1 MLGKRIINA
10 GGVSCTTDTT
20 QILDA
25 GTTDSVALY
34 RFEDNANDT
43 ASSTGKFNKGGVF
56 NGSSSKIDLPDN
68 ILPDNSTGS
77 SSASVWFKSSSG
89 NTAGDSETI
98 LDAYAYD
105 TNKPGWGLF
114 MEPAYGGNPD
124 GHLYLANYSLGG
136 TSGGTSISYRDG
148 NWHHAVVVLD
158 NPNNTI
164 KLYIDG
170 NSTPVLSQT
179 ASAANVWPFTEKA
192 AIGYQNASA
201 SNPRYFNGNIDQVR
215 VFNKAL
221 STSEITT
228 LYNETTTTANTLQV
242 LSDTSCVAAYTF
254 EGNANDLDTT
264 TPKNGTASNV
274 IYDYSGTTSNVTYA
288 TGKFNKSAVFN
299 TNGLITVSS
308 ALPWTNSFSISM
320 WLKPSSGLSASN
332 YYIPFY
338 QKGYDSGIGG
348 VGLAFYIYGYTL
360 RPWVGTIGGSY
371 YNIFNTGTLTANQW
385 NHVVLT
391 RNYGVAWELFLNGSS
406 LGTYTAQGLT
416 NDFSDTEYYF
426 GGYFGGSYGYIGEI
440 DQARIFSKALSPGEI
455 NNLYNE
461 TTTTAAL
468 GNISN
473 PSTIAYYKM
482 QSGTDETG
490 SYNATTINNVNF
502 NVEGKYGFAG
512 KFNGTN
518 SYMTTGLTWPGGT
531 QLSWSGW
538 IKTVN
543 TKNTYIF
550 GDFDAAGANSS
561 HRFSIR
567 IYSQILQASV
577 NDAGGGL
584 GTTITFGTFAHYGE
598 WAHLVITV
606 DGTAVKGYV
615 NGSQLGSTGTSSQ
628 SLAAGVNAFVLGNYG
643 ATTGAA
649 QQFDGTIDQVRIF
662 NKAISASE
670 VTTLYNE
677 IQCANTI
684 TTPESY
690 FNTKLYTGTGS
701 AQSIT
706 GVGFE
711 PGLVWTKNIGATA
724 SHYLFDSVRG
734 VGKEIYSDLNAVE
747 YTDSTTVTSF
757 DSNGFSLGTGTGVN
771 NSGHNF
777 VAWNWKAA
785 SSNTTNNDGT
795 IASTV
800 RASQESGFSI
810 VTYSPNNTVGMSI
823 GHGLSKAP
831 SLVITK
837 RLDTTQDW
845 GVYTNVSTGDTT
857 TNWLSLNDSDAYG
870 SGSYMTLKSTTLEL
884 PATGAFWASA
894 SSNQVAYCFAN
905 IDGYQRI
912 GSYVGTAGTGPF
924 VYTGF
929 EPAWLMIKEVSN
941 TGNWCIYDNKRDTV
955 NPNSKVLAANSNN
968 AESSYSS
975 GYNVNFYTN
984 GFEIAEDASNDLNT
998 SGSTYM
1004 FMAIAANP
1012 DTTAPTKAN
1021 SFKTKIYTGN
1031 GGTQSITGVG
1041 FKPDLT
1047 WVKNRST
1054 TGNHSLIDSVR
1065 GVNKPINPNA
1075 NNLEQDYPGFT
1086 LTSFLNDGFSVTD
1099 NSDGLY
1105 GWNGPAGST
1114 YGGST
1119 GGYVSWNWKALDHDK
1134 NLATI
1139 NNDGSI
1145 PSIVSANPAAGFSIV
1160 RYTNINT
1167 VQQFAVGHGLSSAPQ
1182 IIFQKKYGPSSTSTS
1197 DWYVITNVIDGS
1209 IDYLNLNGTAAKT
1222 DMTGSFANFQI
1233 GSSTFTD
1240 WWTGTDLDIINYC
1253 FHSVTG
1259 YSSIGKYTGNGSTTG
1274 PSITVGFRPSWVLIK
1289 RTSDTGGWYIFD
1301 ATRAGSTTAFPK
1313 ILYANLNNAEYDTT
1327 GTAYDGMVIT
1337 TTATTF
1343 EVDFSSAWT
1352 NLNASGS
1359 TYLYMAFK

>member
-1 MLGKRIINA
+1 MLGKRIINTGA
-10 GGVSCTTDTT
+10 DACTTDTT

-25 GTTDSVALY
+25 GSTQSTALY
-34 RFEDNANDT
+34 RFEDNVNDT
-43 ASSTGKFNKGGVF
+43 SNSTGKFSKGAEF
-56 NGSSSKIDLPDN
+56 NGS
-68 ILPDNSTGS
+68 NSL
-77 SSASVWFKSSSG
+77 V
-89 NTAGDSETI
+89 
-98 LDAYAYD
+98 
-105 TNKPGWGLF
+105 
-114 MEPAYGGNPD
+114 
-124 GHLYLANYSLGG
+124 
-136 TSGGTSISYRDG
+136 
-148 NWHHAVVVLD
+148 
-158 NPNNTI
+158 
-164 KLYIDG
+164 
-170 NSTPVLSQT
+170 
-179 ASAANVWPFTEKA
+179 
-192 AIGYQNASA
+192 
-201 SNPRYFNGNIDQVR
+201 
-215 VFNKAL
+215 
-221 STSEITT
+221 
-228 LYNETTTTANTLQV
+228 
-242 LSDTSCVAAYTF
+242 
-254 EGNANDLDTT
+254 
-264 TPKNGTASNV
+264 
-274 IYDYSGTTSNVTYA
+274 
-288 TGKFNKSAVFN
+288 
-299 TNGLITVSS
+299 TVSS
-308 ALPWTNSFSISM
+308 SLPWSSSFSISM

-338 QKGYDSGIGG
+338 QKGYDSSIGG
-348 VGLAFYIYGYTL
+348 TGLAFYMYGYVL
-360 RPWVGTIGGSY
+360 RPWIGSIGGNY
-371 YNIFNTGTLTANQW
+371 YNIFNTGTLTADQW

-391 RNYGVAWELFLNGSS
+391 RTYNSQWELFLNGSS

-426 GGYFGGSYGYIGEI
+426 GGFFGAAYRYNGVI
-440 DQARIFSKALSPGEI
+440 DQARIFNKALSSSEVTT
-455 NNLYNE
+455 LYNE
-461 TTTTAAL
+461 TTSTANTLQVL
-468 GNISN
+468 GDTSCIATYTFEGNANDLSTNYNGTASNVRYDYSGTASNITYATGKFDKAIEFNGSTGFMNVENMSTVLANNFTVSMWVKTPSSLATSGYPTFISLYGYLGYGSAYGWSVEYVGAGASSKFSFYWVSASHQGNYVQSGPISPNTWYHVLVKKDSSSAGLYINGQLDHSGGSSISSYGMYYNTITDLTFGAKRLTDGGSISSQFTGLVDQVRLFTKQLN
-473 PSTIAYYKM
+473 PGEINSLYNETATSAASATIDNPYTIAYYKM
-482 QSGTDETG
+482 QDGTDETG
-490 SYNATTINNVNF
+490 SYNATTINNVDF

-550 GDFDAAGANSS
+550 GDFNAGGANAQ

-567 IYSQILQASV
+567 IYSQSLQASI

-584 GTTITFGTFAHYGE
+584 GTAITFGTFAHYGE

-606 DGTAVKGYV
+606 DGTTVKAYV

-643 ATTGAA
+643 ATTGAT

-706 GVGFE
+706 GVGFQ
-711 PGLVWTKNIGATA
+711 PGFVWTKTTTA
-724 SHYLFDSVRG
+724 ANNHYTYDSVRG
-734 VGKEIYSDLNAVE
+734 VEKEL
-747 YTDSTTVTSF
+747 YTDANFAEYSQSGSLTSF
-757 DSNGFSLGTGTGVN
+757 DSDGFTIGSAGGV
-771 NSGHNF
+771 SSSF
-777 VAWNWKAA
+777 ARVSWNWKAG
-785 SSNTTNNDGT
+785 SSNVTNNDGT
-795 IASTV
+795 ITSTV
-800 RASQESGFSI
+800 SASQESGFSI

-837 RLDTTQDW
+837 RLDTAQDW
-845 GVYTNVSTGDTT
+845 GVYTNVSTGTAA
-857 TNWLSLNDSDAYG
+857 TNWLSLNDSDAIG
-870 SGSYMTLKSTTLEL
+870 SGSYMTIKSTTLEL
-884 PATGAFWASA
+884 PAAGAFWASP

-929 EPAWLMIKEVSN
+929 EPAWLMIKELSN

-955 NPNSKVLAANSNN
+955 NPNSKVLAANTIN

-975 GYNVNFYTN
+975 GYNVNFHAN

-1031 GGTQSITGVG
+1031 GSTQSITGVG

-1054 TGNHSLIDSVR
+1054 TGNHALIDSVR
-1065 GVNKPINPNA
+1065 GVSKPINSNA
-1075 NNLEQDYPGFT
+1075 NNLEQNYPGFA
-1086 LTSFLNDGFSVTD
+1086 LTSFLNDGFSITD

-1119 GGYVSWNWKALDHDK
+1119 GGYVSWNWKALDHDR

-1139 NNDGSI
+1139 NNNGSI
-1145 PSIVSANPAAGFSIV
+1145 PSIVSANLAAGFSIV

-1182 IIFQKKYGPSSTSTS
+1182 IIFQKKFGPSSTSTS